1 MAGGLQ
7 TVAANH
13 FAGMQNIT
21 GSSRSRGKDL
31 ASLLNMYMGAMFG
44 SGTVYHVSKE
54 GEDKTIANWGT
65 SWDKAF
71 LTIQAALN
79 VCEAHDTVLVAPGD
93 YGEDLT
99 TRTATD
105 GRNYGVRLIGMRV
118 GRSMP
123 RLYAATPALKSAL
136 WIRTRG
142 FTLSG
147 FKISCGTA
155 VAAGV
160 TVSYQYDRNETT
172 GVFTFNAASANLA
185 YETTIEDC
193 FFAAKTPGTT
203 FGGLDLCG
211 SSFDVTVKN
220 CLFQHLHIAGDTCRA
235 IYSGGAAFNI
245 VERCF
250 FIDNTFVECD
260 KYIDFSAAGGSRGC
274 VIRGNHFMATSSVL
288 GYNCKPKINL
298 AGAGIGNLVTGNYMG
313 GTYTSAAAEYI
324 PATGGTDD
332 WGGNFTH
339 AGMSTGVP
347 A

>member
-1 MAGGLQ
+1 MAGLWAI
-7 TVAANH
+7 AANH

-21 GSSRSRGKDL
+21 AGARSRGKDL
-31 ASLLNMYMGAMFG
+31 ASLMNMYMGAVMG
-44 SGTVYHVSKE
+44 NGTVYHVSKT
-54 GEDKTIANWGT
+54 GEDKTVAGWGT

-79 VCEAHDTVLVAPGD
+79 VCAAHDTVMVAPGD
-93 YGEDLT
+93 YGEDLV
-99 TRTATD
+99 TRDATD
-105 GRNYGVRLIGMRV
+105 GRNYGVRLIGMRI

-123 RLYAATPALKSAL
+123 RIYPATPLTKSAL

-147 FKISCGTA
+147 FKISCGTG

-160 TVSYQYDRNETT
+160 SVTYQYDRDETT
-172 GVFTFNAASANLA
+172 GVFSFNAASANLG
-185 YETTIEDC
+185 YEATIEDC

-203 FGGLDLCG
+203 CGGLDLCG
-211 SSFDVTVKN
+211 SSFDVTVRN
-220 CLFQHLHIAGDTCRA
+220 CLFQHLHIAGNTARA

-250 FIDNTFVECD
+250 FIGNTFVECD
-260 KYIDFSAAGGSRGC
+260 KYIDFASAGGSRGC
-274 VIRGNHFMATSSVL
+274 VIQGNHFMATSSVVA
-288 GYNCKPKINL
+288 YNCKPKINL
-298 AGAGIGNLVTGNYMG
+298 AGAGIGNLVQGNFMG
-313 GTYTSAAAEYI
+313 GTYTAAAAEYI
-324 PATGGTDD
+324 PATGGTDN
-332 WGGNFTH
+332 WGGNFTA